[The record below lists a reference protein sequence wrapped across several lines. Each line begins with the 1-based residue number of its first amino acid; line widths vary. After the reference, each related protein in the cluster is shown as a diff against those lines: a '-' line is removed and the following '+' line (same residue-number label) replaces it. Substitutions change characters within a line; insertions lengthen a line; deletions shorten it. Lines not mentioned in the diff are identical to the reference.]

1 MEKYG
6 NTKRTIMGHTFDSK
20 AEADYFLY
28 LLEKKRKG
36 EILELILQPRIILQK
51 QFRLNGKLVR
61 AITYTPDFLVKY
73 DTGRQEYIDVKGMGT
88 QQGELKRK
96 MYQYKFER
104 GGGIPLLWVSQS
116 KKYSLTGWIDYF
128 KLQEI
133 RRKNKRQKM
142 VKG

>member
-6 NTKRTIMGHTFDSK
+6 NSKRTIMGHTFDSK

-28 LLEKKRKG
+28 LLDKKRKG
-36 EILELILQPRIILQK
+36 EILELILQPKIILQN

-73 DTGRQEYIDVKGMGT
+73 DTGREEYIDVKGMGT

-96 MYQYKFER
+96 MYQYKYER
-104 GGGIPLLWVSQS
+104 EGGIPLLWVSQS

-142 VKG
+142 S